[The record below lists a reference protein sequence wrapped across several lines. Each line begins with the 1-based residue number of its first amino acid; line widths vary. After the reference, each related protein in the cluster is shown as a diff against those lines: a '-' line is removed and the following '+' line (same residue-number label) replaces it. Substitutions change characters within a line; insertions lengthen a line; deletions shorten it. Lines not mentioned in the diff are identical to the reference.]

1 MVISTAR
8 RLFIMANINVTL
20 RMDEQLKK
28 QADELFSDFGLT
40 FNAAMTMFVKQ
51 SVREQ
56 RIPFEITRNTNSIVM
71 ASNDALAS
79 LSKQLIEQNK
89 TAYEELA
96 K

>member
-1 MVISTAR
+1 
-8 RLFIMANINVTL
+8 MANINVTL
-20 RMDEQLKK
+20 RIDEQLKK

-56 RIPFEITRNTNSIVM
+56 RIPFEITRNTNSIAM
-71 ASNDALAS
+71 ASNESLAAV
-79 LSKQLIEQNK
+79 SKQLIEQNK